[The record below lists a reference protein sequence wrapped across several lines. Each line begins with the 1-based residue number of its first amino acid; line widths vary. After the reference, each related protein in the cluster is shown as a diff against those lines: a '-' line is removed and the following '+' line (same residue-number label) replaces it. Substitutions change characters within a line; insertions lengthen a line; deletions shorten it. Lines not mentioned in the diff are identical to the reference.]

1 MFTDEQKLSCAVG
14 ELIHSLGNL
23 IVDKDLRFEGLTVAD
38 GKILQALGQTLRT
51 KELSDAH
58 QELQSVGIKPS
69 LHSRAEIIE
78 IAESILLKGSENTGT

>member
-38 GKILQALGQTLRT
+38 GKI
-51 KELSDAH
+51 
-58 QELQSVGIKPS
+58 
-69 LHSRAEIIE
+69 
-78 IAESILLKGSENTGT
+78 

>member
-38 GKILQALGQTLRT
+38 GQTLRT